1 MAGPHSAAPASPASG
16 AAAPR
21 IRDVGLVAH
30 RTKPRATEA
39 AAQLIPILLDRGLV
53 VRMDAA
59 AAMALPDALRARIA
73 VGPWSSAGL
82 GIVLGGDGT
91 LLGAARQVAAAGT
104 PLLGVNLGGLG
115 FLTELAFDE
124 LPGML
129 DRVLAGD
136 FEVERRSL
144 LRAEVLNARGVPR
157 AQGLAFNDA
166 VITQPA
172 VAKGIRLTLFVDDDE
187 VGTFLSDGVI
197 VSTPSGSTAYSLSA
211 GGPLLTP
218 SIDALIITPIC
229 PHTLSV
235 RPIVVE
241 GSSRITL
248 AMAVPGTQARLSLDA
263 QDDFDVSS
271 AERVRVTRAA
281 ETVSLVRVRQRSFLS
296 VVCAR
301 LGWGAV
307 ATR

>member
-1 MAGPHSAAPASPASG
+1 MVGSHGAVDQRPAVPATPS
-16 AAAPR
+16 R

-30 RTKPRATEA
+30 RTKPHATEA
-39 AAQLIPILLDRGLV
+39 AAALIPLLLERGIV
-53 VRMDAA
+53 VRMDATA
-59 AAMALPDALRARIA
+59 AAMLPEAVRHRIA
-73 VGPWSSAGL
+73 VGPWSAAGL

-91 LLGAARQVAAAGT
+91 LLGAARRVATSAT

-115 FLTELAFDE
+115 FLTELTLAD
-124 LPGML
+124 LPGEL
-129 DRVLAGD
+129 DRILAGD
-136 FEVERRSL
+136 FTVERRTM
-144 LRAEVLNARGVPR
+144 LRADVLNAGGIPR
-157 AQGLAFNDA
+157 ASSLAFNDA
-166 VITQPA
+166 VVTQPA

-187 VGTFLSDGVI
+187 VGTFLSDGLI

-241 GSSRITL
+241 GDSRIII
-248 AMAVPGTQARLSLDA
+248 AMAEPGTHARLSLDG
-263 QDDFDVSS
+263 QDDFDVTST
-271 AERVRVTRAA
+271 ERVRVTRAR
-281 ETVSLVRVRQRSFLS
+281 ETASLVRLRQRSFLS